1 MLEILKFVQF
11 ALFVKFRQ
19 KMILNFGIVTSS
31 IVNYI
36 QNNNIIFIKK
46 QEYIPKYGLLS
57 CPRHNRGQLF

>member
-1 MLEILKFVQF
+1 MEFAQF

-19 KMILNFGIVTSS
+19 KMILYCVIVTSS
-31 IVNYI
+31 IVNYN

-46 QEYIPKYGLLS
+46 QEYIPKCGLLS